1 MRWLKEIETFEE
13 ERGRKMK
20 RKMAQWV
27 TWYMVTVM
35 FFLGIIPRVDAG
47 FSPSEV
53 MGQSQMNR
61 ATDLEKIRKILEIKM
76 IRERLNALGFS
87 QEEIQTKLTR
97 LGDEPVHQ
105 LALKLDELNVGG
117 DGAEAVLV
125 ILFIAILVVLVVYL
139 LGYRVAIKKG

>member
-1 MRWLKEIETFEE
+1 
-13 ERGRKMK
+13 MK
-20 RKMAQWV
+20 RKMAKWV

-35 FFLGIIPRVDAG
+35 FFFGLIPRVDAG

-76 IRERLNALGFS
+76 VRERLNALGFS
-87 QEEIQTKLTR
+87 QEEIQTKLTQ
-97 LGDEPVHQ
+97 LGDEPVHR

-117 DGAEAVLV
+117 DGAEAVII
-125 ILFIAILVVLVVYL
+125 ILFLAILVVLVMYL
-139 LGYRVAIKKG
+139 LGYRVAVKRG